1 MSGAEQAKVQ
11 VYSRSEV
18 ARHAT
23 RDDCWIIIAGK
34 VYDVTN
40 WLDTVRTEDRA

>member
-1 MSGAEQAKVQ
+1 MSEARQAKQ

-18 ARHAT
+18 ARHST
-23 RDDCWIIIAGK
+23 RDDCWIIIGGK

-40 WLDTVRTEDRA
+40 WLDTVRTMLLE